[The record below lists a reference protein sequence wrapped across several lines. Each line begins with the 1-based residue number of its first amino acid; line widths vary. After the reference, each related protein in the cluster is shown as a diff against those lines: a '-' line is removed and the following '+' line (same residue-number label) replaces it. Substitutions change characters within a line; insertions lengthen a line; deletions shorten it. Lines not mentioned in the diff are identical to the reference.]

1 MMHRLATLALVT
13 VIAVTAAHTTD
24 YKWTPDALLKVK
36 RVGPVVPSPDGNRT
50 AFVVSEAVMDG
61 ERASGCPTFTSPR
74 TTGRARFS

>member
-13 VIAVTAAHTTD
+13 VIAVTAAHTAD

-61 ERASGCPTFTSPR
+61 EKSEWLSHIHVTANDGS
-74 TTGRARFS
+74 ARFS